1 MACPLMC
8 RVSPP
13 GHQSLIPRP
22 GLLERMADI
31 DNFFAEHPAPAA
43 DRTIQQAL
51 ERVRLNIKWLEQNRQ
66 ELTAWL
72 ES

>member
-1 MACPLMC
+1 MRL
-8 RVSPP
+8 VSICS
-13 GHQSLIPRP
+13 HFNSE
-22 GLLERMADI
+22 ERMADI